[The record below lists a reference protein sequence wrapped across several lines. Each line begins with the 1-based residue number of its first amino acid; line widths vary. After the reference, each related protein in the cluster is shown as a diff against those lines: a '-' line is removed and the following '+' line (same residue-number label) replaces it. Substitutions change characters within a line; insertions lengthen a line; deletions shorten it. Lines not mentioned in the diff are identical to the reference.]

1 MKIFFSLVILL
12 LFTGCNQN
20 KEDKTVINFWAIGA
34 EGEKVKLLIPE
45 FEKLNPGIKVRVQQ
59 IPWTAAHE
67 KLLTAYVGETLPDI
81 FQIGN
86 TWIPEFA
93 SLKTIEPLNN
103 FIDNSNVID
112 STNYF
117 AGIWETNIIDSVV
130 YGIPWYV
137 DTRVLFYRKDIIE
150 NAGYK
155 EPPKTWEELY
165 DLSKKIKTLNPTNY
179 SIFLPVNEWLPFIL
193 FGMQNGSSLLKD
205 DNTYGNFSGK
215 EFVEAIEYLNNFYRE
230 KLAPSDMQ
238 QVQNIY
244 QAFEEGYFAML
255 ITGPWNVTEM
265 TNRLSSEMTGKWAT
279 APLPSPNHNYPGLS
293 LAGGASLV
301 ININSNKK
309 ESAWKLIEFL
319 NQKETQIT
327 FYRLVSSL
335 PSLKDTWEYE
345 ELKNNLHMKAFYEQL
360 LNTKPTPKIPEWEQ
374 IVFAKIQNYAEVIAS
389 GKSGVK
395 EATINL
401 DSDVNKI
408 LEKRRWMLSR

>member
-67 KLLTAYVGETLPDI
+67 KLLTAYVGETLPDV

-137 DTRVLFYRKDIIE
+137 DTRVLFYRKDILE

-165 DLSKKIKTLNPTNY
+165 DLSKKIKALNPTNY

-193 FGMQNGSSLLKD
+193 FGMQNGSSLLKN

-244 QAFEEGYFAML
+244 QAFEEGYFSML

-265 TNRLSSEMTGKWAT
+265 TNRLSSKMTGKWAT
-279 APLPSPNHNYPGLS
+279 APLPSPNDSYPGFS

-301 ININSNKK
+301 VNINSDKK

-345 ELKNNLHMKAFYEQL
+345 ELKSNPHMKAFYAQL

-395 EATINL
+395 EASINL